1 MLSCSRLSASLSSEC
16 AGSHTTP
23 LTSRVRFL
31 ARSFEDKIVFQI
43 ARNSLASF
51 PQKATEMSSFLDRF
65 DSPTDVLD
73 LATPDLAGLLLE
85 FLHSVRD
92 WSGRSTVMRTSIIA
106 GESFVPPCTKRQE
119 VASALVEAWCWLI
132 REGLVVPHSLKGDP
146 DLFMFSRIGGQL
158 KTRALFTEFVQ
169 RLRCPKDLLHPTLV
183 PKTWPIFLSGDYDT
197 AVFQAFKEVEIAVR
211 HAGGYSN
218 SDYGKDLMRKAFKP
232 SAENPPGK
240 LTDANEAH
248 EEQKSLQELFAG
260 AYGRVRN
267 PTAHRHGVLTDSTE
281 AFEMLA
287 VASHLLR
294 VVDGRRQSPGN

>member
-1 MLSCSRLSASLSSEC
+1 ML
-16 AGSHTTP
+16 
-23 LTSRVRFL
+23 
-31 ARSFEDKIVFQI
+31 
-43 ARNSLASF
+43 
-51 PQKATEMSSFLDRF
+51 
-65 DSPTDVLD
+65 
-73 LATPDLAGLLLE
+73 
-85 FLHSVRD
+85 
-92 WSGRSTVMRTSIIA
+92 
-106 GESFVPPCTKRQE
+106 
-119 VASALVEAWCWLI
+119 
-132 REGLVVPHSLKGDP
+132 PHSLKGDP
-146 DLFMFSRIGGQL
+146 DLFMFSRSW
-158 KTRALFTEFVQ
+158 RATEDSSTVHGVCSAIA
-169 RLRCPKDLLHPTLV
+169 LPKDLLHPTLV